1 MKKILLL
8 AVGSTLA
15 AGSFAQLV
23 VEKGAGLHLGK
34 GTEVSVAGDIDIN
47 EKITGEGLLSLNGE
61 SGQRINAHGYAIPG
75 IRIDNAGYVDLAG
88 SLAVSGTLQMS
99 NGKLKC
105 NDFNLSLDAKASL
118 EKSGSTSW
126 IETNGRGAVRK
137 AVNTDIENFLVP
149 LGTKSVYTP
158 AIITAKGI
166 NKQGTIAIFSK
177 EGTASSHPVGIKD
190 YLNHHW
196 EIDLSGVDGKVDVR
210 AGYTNGTLVEG
221 SESAISAFY
230 REKNATRNEEVFL
243 DRSSHIIH
251 ATVSGSG
258 GEIFAMSPSNT
269 LQNIIRKFS
278 LTPNPVHNYAV
289 LRFYAEQAGKKEI
302 VIVDE
307 SGRLVR
313 KQVINVVAGP
323 NQHSINMQG
332 LTKGYYNLS
341 TSGLDKTFL
350 LMKK

>member
-1 MKKILLL
+1 MKKFLLL
-8 AVGSTLA
+8 AVGSILA

-23 VEKGAGLHLGK
+23 VEKGAGLYLGK

-47 EKITGEGLLSLNGE
+47 ETITGDGLLSLNGE
-61 SGQRINAHGYAIPG
+61 SDQRINAHGYAVPG
-75 IRIDNAGYVDLAG
+75 IRIDNPGYVDLAG
-88 SLAVSGTLQMS
+88 PLVVSRTLQMS

-149 LGTKSVYTP
+149 LGTGNVYTP

-166 NKQGTIAIFSK
+166 NKQGAIAILSK
-177 EGTASSHPVGIKD
+177 DGTASSQPVGIKD

-196 EIDLSGVDGKVDVR
+196 QIDLSGVDGKVDVR

-221 SESAISAFY
+221 SESALSAFY
-230 REKNATRNEEVFL
+230 RQKTAIRNEDAFL
-243 DRSSHIIH
+243 DRSNHIIH

-258 GEIFAMSPSNT
+258 GEIFAMNPPNA
-269 LQNIIRKFS
+269 LQKLS
-278 LTPNPVHNYAV
+278 LTPNPVRDYGM
-289 LRFYAEQAGKKEI
+289 LRFYAEQAGRKEI
-302 VIVDE
+302 VIIDE
-307 SGRLVR
+307 SGRMVR

-332 LTKGYYNLS
+332 LAKGYYNLS

-350 LMKK
+350 VLKK